1 QVWINYIHIMTYD
14 FFLCLFFGKSND
26 SKGGA
31 SISSKTKKRQARG
44 SVIEINLD
52 NMRDKAIFNQPEIND
67 SRRYRMK
74 KQRKHTRVTTP
85 VKFRLRKTSN
95 GWPEDAV
102 SISAGGLS
110 FKKNK
115 KYTIEDEINIDI
127 IHHQIAARPAGS
139 LQAD

>member
-85 VKFRLRKTSN
+85 LLPQVLHYTLTNKWGCVIPLITLRCRPQLNSN
-95 GWPEDAV
+95 PVIKLILKEWSHFVPHD
-102 SISAGGLS
+102 
-110 FKKNK
+110 
-115 KYTIEDEINIDI
+115 
-127 IHHQIAARPAGS
+127 S
-139 LQAD
+139 L